1 MKAESSVLLIKDPHG
16 NVRWCFT
23 RQYNQK
29 NIFNSLFLHWIL
41 SKFCNVA
48 ISENSEKN
56 LLTSTK
62 KKIHQSI
69 VFHPVTSLFSM
80 EVLRWLIQSRDITQ
94 RFTIH
99 QPGIE
104 KMDGR
109 FFLKTC

>member
-1 MKAESSVLLIKDPHG
+1 MSGTIIRNLFEI
-16 NVRWCFT
+16 VRLFT
-23 RQYNQK
+23 ECHPNSAIIPYLKIVK
-29 NIFNSLFLHWIL
+29 NNSL
-41 SKFCNVA
+41 
-48 ISENSEKN
+48 
-56 LLTSTK
+56 LLLA
-62 KKIHQSI
+62 KKIPYQSI

-94 RFTIH
+94 RLTIH

>member
-1 MKAESSVLLIKDPHG
+1 MS
-16 NVRWCFT
+16 
-23 RQYNQK
+23 
-29 NIFNSLFLHWIL
+29 
-41 SKFCNVA
+41 SKFCNYTLP
-48 ISENSEKN
+48 ENCEKQ
-56 LLTSTK
+56 LSSVTS
-62 KKIHQSI
+62 KKIPYQST

-94 RFTIH
+94 RLTIH